1 MPGADAGDRTG
12 RPVAPAWG
20 LKEAIVGLGVSQLAA
35 VVGGVVILAAA
46 GRTDP
51 AALDDLPLSLIALLQ
66 VPLWLG
72 LLGAPI
78 YAAYRKGDGLQAEFG
93 FRMAPRDVPVGL
105 LWGAGA
111 QLLMVP
117 LIYIPIFW
125 LVGREDLSA
134 PARDLTDKAHGL
146 GIALLVLVVV
156 VGAPVVEELFFRGLF
171 LRALGRQMATGWAL
185 VVSSLLFGV
194 VHLMPLQFPA
204 LVAFG
209 LLAGRLTQRS
219 GRLGPAIWA
228 HIAFNGV
235 AGGLLLLV

>member
-1 MPGADAGDRTG
+1 MQDPEGASPTPGADAGDRTG
-12 RPVAPAWG
+12 RPAAPGWG

-35 VVGGVVILAAA
+35 VVGGAVILAAA
-46 GRTDP
+46 GRTDS

-93 FRMAPRDVPVGL
+93 FRMTPRDVPVGL

-134 PARDLTDKAHGL
+134 PAR
-146 GIALLVLVVV
+146 
-156 VGAPVVEELFFRGLF
+156 
-171 LRALGRQMATGWAL
+171 AT
-185 VVSSLLFGV
+185 
-194 VHLMPLQFPA
+194 
-204 LVAFG
+204 
-209 LLAGRLTQRS
+209 RR
-219 GRLGPAIWA
+219 
-228 HIAFNGV
+228 
-235 AGGLLLLV
+235 